1 MSARASDNKKICLND
16 LDESIQ
22 DDLEFDTKPVSSFQ
36 FFKNQEIPIFNYDMM
51 ENRFPDGQPSQA
63 VWNDYVDFKIKV
75 NDNGDDKVSITL
87 YLNAKKHLEIPCQM
101 FLPVFDSTKIMMAG
115 SGSGT
120 YIKQIRITQTEQI
133 VNNIGHEQ
141 SIFGNKDN
149 LKGREHFECCSVF

>member
-1 MSARASDNKKICLND
+1 MSARASENKKICLND

-75 NDNGDDKVSITL
+75 NDNGDDRVSITL
-87 YLNAKKHLEIPCQM
+87 YLNAKKKCTINMSPLM
-101 FLPVFDSTKIMMAG
+101 KTW
-115 SGSGT
+115 T
-120 YIKQIRITQTEQI
+120 
-133 VNNIGHEQ
+133 
-141 SIFGNKDN
+141 
-149 LKGREHFECCSVF
+149 